1 MYYHGYLYDD
11 STHWQFEFAYYWF
24 WSYAVVCVWM
34 HLGMLAI
41 NLSPQGI
48 GGMTYGSFVSSED
61 GPRLSVLDQLLELGR
76 THWDTARG
84 CGDSEE
90 LISNWFKR
98 TGKYDQIFL
107 VTKFGV
113 DPSQPGGL
121 RANGTPKCT
130 EKCFNDYLEKLGV
143 DIISLPGK
151 IRHIGLSQPSPAT
164 IRRAHKVH
172 PIAAIQVEYSPFER
186 LIEQQEHLLE
196 IARELVTAVMAY
208 SPLGKG
214 LLTEQTTS
222 QDHFSDGDFRK
233 QIRKYSQ
240 ENFQKILKLIDGFKQ
255 IGKAHDA
262 TSGQVAL
269 NSQVVL
275 SRLQR
280 IECIEE
286 IFGGSRTKLT
296 TEELQTPRK
305 LVDETEIVDAQY
317 PPVLQAI
324 YFLRP
329 QGRKIRP
336 ASYFALL
343 GFPNVVRV
351 IGELAGPFQPLS
363 ANPRIQRV
371 KALDCLSNTTT
382 RVSRILLWAHKGSH
396 VCGNTTTFPAAQLP
410 TKPTSTSYENACRH
424 VLSQRFRQLLQKSAT
439 LAAVVVFVSTLNL
452 RGPIL
457 SSIFTNAI
465 HISLAFVRHI
475 TYTGCSKNSP
485 TSPSNPRPKTLVAE
499 LGSLSLLYLA
509 LYAVS
514 GLVLAECYATFV
526 SNHSRYPWSVN
537 ERHVMLCWGNTLL
550 GVTYAAL
557 DGIQHRNPAWL
568 RRYGGFTQRR
578 STATWKSVSRSA
590 VLAAIRTE
598 PVFTLYDAWRSFLA
612 TLVILVLAH
621 VCFAIDDTCHVG
633 RRGEWFEIN
642 ASQVIHLS
650 QFKEDPNAVLIAGLQ
665 SQDPY
670 YKYFA
675 FAELAN
681 VVSTRPP
688 RRVALF
694 SDLKANPT
702 AWEQVCRECL
712 LFLGK
717 DYTRVIGRSGPAST
731 AVTSAPSAPVT
742 SKSSTLSTGPV
753 YKHPTQSTG
762 PIDAFVGA
770 ANTVATVIPANL
782 SVPAIFLPTPHP
794 TASAPSSVPS
804 ITQPWKFNL
813 PNLVDFDKL
822 IGKLPPV
829 WARRVRSVVRDR
841 KEAVLEGLL
850 EGRAADVWI
859 VEALSTLIAQSLH
872 EDPYGRVQR
881 DIPRVLEAFVS
892 YLGALEQLIEE
903 VNADLTPESE
913 DAVRAVVQPV
923 ADALREGIRMI
934 VLEFGHRLKA
944 FTFPPRVAKRLQ
956 TMVDYL

>member
-1 MYYHGYLYDD
+1 M
-11 STHWQFEFAYYWF
+11 S
-24 WSYAVVCVWM
+24 AV
-34 HLGMLAI
+34 
-41 NLSPQGI
+41 
-48 GGMTYGSFVSSED
+48 T
-61 GPRLSVLDQLLELGR
+61 R
-76 THWDTARG
+76 TR
-84 CGDSEE
+84 
-90 LISNWFKR
+90 
-98 TGKYDQIFL
+98 
-107 VTKFGV
+107 
-113 DPSQPGGL
+113 
-121 RANGTPKCT
+121 
-130 EKCFNDYLEKLGV
+130 
-143 DIISLPGK
+143 
-151 IRHIGLSQPSPAT
+151 
-164 IRRAHKVH
+164 
-172 PIAAIQVEYSPFER
+172 
-186 LIEQQEHLLE
+186 
-196 IARELVTAVMAY
+196 
-208 SPLGKG
+208 
-214 LLTEQTTS
+214 
-222 QDHFSDGDFRK
+222 
-233 QIRKYSQ
+233 
-240 ENFQKILKLIDGFKQ
+240 
-255 IGKAHDA
+255 
-262 TSGQVAL
+262 
-269 NSQVVL
+269 
-275 SRLQR
+275 
-280 IECIEE
+280 
-286 IFGGSRTKLT
+286 
-296 TEELQTPRK
+296 
-305 LVDETEIVDAQY
+305 
-317 PPVLQAI
+317 
-324 YFLRP
+324 
-329 QGRKIRP
+329 
-336 ASYFALL
+336 
-343 GFPNVVRV
+343 
-351 IGELAGPFQPLS
+351 
-363 ANPRIQRV
+363 
-371 KALDCLSNTTT
+371 
-382 RVSRILLWAHKGSH
+382 
-396 VCGNTTTFPAAQLP
+396 FPAAQLP
-410 TKPTSTSYENACRH
+410 AKPTSTSYENACRH
-424 VLSQRFRQLLQKSAT
+424 ILSQRFRQLLHKSAT

-457 SSIFTNAI
+457 SSILTNAI
-465 HISLAFVRHI
+465 HISLAFVFGI
-475 TYTGCSKNSP
+475 LP
-485 TSPSNPRPKTLVAE
+485 TLVARKIRRRALQTPRPKTLVAE
-499 LGSLSLLYLA
+499 IGSLSLLYLA

-526 SNHSRYPWSVN
+526 SLRVQGLKLSLFTGSNRYPWSIN

-550 GVTYAAL
+550 GATYAAL

-590 VLAAIRTE
+590 VLAAYYWPI
-598 PVFTLYDAWRSFLA
+598 FTIAYFVCRVPFLLVTNKFLGFVLSPFLHFMMRGGAFWQLLSFSLFWRMFVLQLT
-612 TLVILVLAH
+612 TLVMWDVA
-621 VCFAIDDTCHVG
+621 
-633 RRGEWFEIN
+633 GEWFEIN